1 MQRNSACETITQTF
15 NELPDIRMSTT
26 QNEQATL
33 LLNRRPE
40 AKTFSIQ
47 DLLDEVL
54 RGKVRIPNF
63 QRGLKWDRNDAKRLL
78 DSLYRG
84 YPAGTL
90 LLWET
95 EAKADEIR
103 FGSLALNA
111 PNSPNALWVVDGQQR
126 IVSLSR
132 MLLAPSP
139 DQDDFALYFDLEE
152 PGFVVPPNLNK
163 RQDDPSRW
171 LPMTVALDSEKLMQ
185 WLLDHAAGSQKRRE
199 TALQLGRRI
208 REYEIPAYIV
218 RSDDESILRDIFNR
232 INSSG
237 KKLDDSDVFDAL
249 NGSRSESK
257 PATVGQISAEL
268 EKLDFGHIEEKIL
281 YRLLRVL
288 QGFDVIS
295 GTKAE
300 PPRLT
305 AEEAEQAYRQTTEA
319 ATSVIQF
326 LKSDVGIPH
335 YDLLPYKQPLVTLGK
350 FFHHHPQPS
359 PRSRELL
366 ARWIWRGALNG
377 AHRGDT
383 VSTRNALLR
392 IAPESEQR
400 SVEGML
406 EMVKQKPSQLPD
418 VMDKFNFRYAG
429 SKLLAL
435 AFIDIKPRSLETGN
449 QLDVSELF
457 LQQSGSDSSPLSQ
470 IFTSPVDQ
478 DKDLLQSAANR
489 LFHSTH
495 TGLRKLLI
503 DTSDPEILLSHGITL
518 TAKTSLNKGDDKNF
532 LILRSE
538 WLRPRIEIFF
548 KSHARWEE
556 SDRPAIS
563 SLLVEDEVI

>member
-1 MQRNSACETITQTF
+1 MSAT
-15 NELPDIRMSTT
+15 P
-26 QNEQATL
+26 NEQATL
-33 LLNRRPE
+33 LLNPRPE

-54 RGKVRIPNF
+54 RGKVRIPRF

-84 YPAGTL
+84 YPAGAL

-95 EAKADEIR
+95 DAKADKIQ
-103 FGSLALNA
+103 FGSLILNA

-152 PGFVVPPNLNK
+152 PGFVTPPNLSQ
-163 RQDDPSRW
+163 RQNDLSRW
-171 LPMTVALDSEKLMQ
+171 LPMTAVLDSEKLMQ
-185 WLLDHAAGSQKRRE
+185 WLLDHAAGSPKRRE
-199 TALQLGRRI
+199 IALQLGRRI

-257 PATVGQISAEL
+257 PATVEQISTEL

-288 QGFDVIS
+288 QGFNVIS
-295 GTKAE
+295 GTTE

-305 AEEAEQAYRQTTEA
+305 EEDAEQAYRQTTEA
-319 ATSVIQF
+319 ATSVMQF

-377 AHRGDT
+377 AHQGDT

-392 IAPESEQR
+392 IMPKSEQR
-400 SVEGML
+400 SIEGML
-406 EMVKQKPSQLPD
+406 EMVKQKPSQMPNVLE
-418 VMDKFNFRYAG
+418 KFNFRYAG

-435 AFIDIKPRSLETGN
+435 AFIDIGPRNLETGN
-449 QLDVSELF
+449 LLDVSELF
-457 LQQSGSDSSPLSQ
+457 IQHQSEKDASPLQQ
-470 IFTSPVDQ
+470 IFTNSIKG

-489 LFHSTH
+489 LFHSKQA
-495 TGLRKLLI
+495 GLRKLLI
-503 DTSDPEILLSHGITL
+503 DINDPEVLLSHGITL
-518 TAKTSLNKGDDKNF
+518 AAKDSLNK
-532 LILRSE
+532 
-538 WLRPRIEIFF
+538 
-548 KSHARWEE
+548 
-556 SDRPAIS
+556 
-563 SLLVEDEVI
+563 